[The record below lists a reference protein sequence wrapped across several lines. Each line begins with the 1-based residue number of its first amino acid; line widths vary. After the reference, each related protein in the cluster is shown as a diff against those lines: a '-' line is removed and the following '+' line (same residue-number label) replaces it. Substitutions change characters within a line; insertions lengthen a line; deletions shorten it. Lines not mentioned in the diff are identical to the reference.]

1 MNTQH
6 NNFSIERRYP
16 VSPRKVFAAFADPR
30 KKRRWFVEGEGFA
43 VESFE
48 MDFRVGGVE
57 RSSFRYQGGP
67 PLEAGTPIANDTWYC
82 DIVEGERIVCA
93 YVMTVGGARISSSL
107 ATFEFVPDAGGTRLV
122 YTEQAAFFE
131 GADGETVRKQGWTA
145 LFDRLEL
152 ELVNELAA

>member
-6 NNFSIERRYP
+6 SKFSIERRYP
-16 VSPRKVFAAFADPR
+16 VAPAKVFAAFADPR
-30 KKRRWFVEGEGFA
+30 KKRRWFMEGKDFA
-43 VESFE
+43 VDAFA

-57 RSSFRYQGGP
+57 RSSFRFQGGP

-82 DIVEGERIVCA
+82 DIVEDERIVCA
-93 YVMTVGGARISSSL
+93 YVMTVGGARISASL

-131 GADGETVRKQGWTA
+131 GADGAAVRQQGWTA

-152 ELVNELAA
+152 ELADELAA